1 MYLCKF
7 LITRKN
13 IKLFYI
19 FVDMIEL
26 ENYCKTCEKYGLF
39 KKELSVTVY
48 YTLRRDAQNFVC
60 KRNADGKVFVA
71 LGTDILDN
79 MEFVTREDAYILEAK
94 SVAEMEE
101 FIELA
106 LRRYKRIMA
115 ENRHSQLKMDFI

>member
-1 MYLCKF
+1 
-7 LITRKN
+7 
-13 IKLFYI
+13 
-19 FVDMIEL
+19 MIEL

-39 KKELSVTVY
+39 KKELYSTVY
-48 YTLRRDAQNFVC
+48 YMLRQNAQNFVC
-60 KRNADGKVFVA
+60 RRNADGKVSVA

-79 MEFVTREDAYILEAK
+79 MEFVTCGNEYTLEAK

-115 ENRHSQLKMDFI
+115 EKRQFQLKMDFI